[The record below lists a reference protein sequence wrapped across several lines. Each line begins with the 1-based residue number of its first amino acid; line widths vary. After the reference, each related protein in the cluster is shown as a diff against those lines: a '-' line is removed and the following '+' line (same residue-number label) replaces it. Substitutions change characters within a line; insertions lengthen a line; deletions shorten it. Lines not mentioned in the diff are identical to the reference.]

1 MDTEVGREE
10 VLMNELDTA
19 LDSPLLS
26 EFKKK
31 QTTICFHQ
39 KAMLFHNKMTLEQ
52 FECHSNKTHL

>member
-1 MDTEVGREE
+1 MDAEVGREE
-10 VLMNELDTA
+10 VLMYELDTVF
-19 LDSPLLS
+19 DSPLLS

-31 QTTICFHQ
+31 NPICFHQ